1 MRHEVLYQYDL
12 PVEVLDSIP
21 DTEEVF
27 DVVYARA
34 KSKILIPILITQ
46 ERILWAYPET
56 VAAYHIYEMQYV
68 DIISVRARIV
78 SALPSTL
85 IIHTVNKRTFRFSGI
100 RNNARSIRKALFSIC
115 SQLKTRLGDEWAVT
129 ENKTLLYDEYILD
142 KNHNTGNR
150 VFSESNDSDLFED
163 GPKPGTGCF
172 ESNEKIFSHFPSN
185 GEDVFEEKTV
195 TPNVPTNKPELTSKP
210 ENKQE
215 ISENPN
221 NNREDSYVPE
231 KKSPTYE
238 ILEDIPGTTNAS
250 TEIGEEGAR
259 SKVAR
264 IVDTVKEEIR
274 KLNETAQEKKKKKV
288 QDIDD
293 SVVYNSDAGKYDDQ
307 WHSEITGDAMILSK
321 KRPWKAIFAQK
332 LQQREYG
339 PEDDDSVILG
349 ENAQKKDKKDK
360 MEDPEKKEKSE
371 FHKEDDDSE
380 VYEMNS
386 DIPINLRPDICY
398 PHETTLDSEGRVLH
412 IADNVDFDQVDKIL
426 EKLKAQRDAKE
437 ITEEEYKARSLRLFK
452 EGK

>member
-12 PVEVLDSIP
+12 PVEVLDAIP
-21 DTEEVF
+21 ETEEVF

-34 KSKILIPILITQ
+34 KSKILIPILLTE

-56 VAAYHIYEMQYV
+56 VASYHIYEMQYV
-68 DIISVRARIV
+68 DITSVKARIM

-85 IIHTVNKRTFRFSGI
+85 TIYTVNKRTFRYSGI
-100 RNNARSIRKALFSIC
+100 RNNARSIRKALFTIC

-129 ENKTLLYDEYILD
+129 QNKTLLYDEYILD
-142 KNHNTGNR
+142 KNRTTGNR
-150 VFSESNDSDLFED
+150 VFSELNDSDFFED
-163 GPKPGTGCF
+163 GPKPGSGCF
-172 ESNEKIFSHFPSN
+172 ESNEKIFSHFPTN
-185 GEDVFEEKTV
+185 KEDVFEEKPV
-195 TPNVPTNKPELTSKP
+195 IPIVPTNKPETTSKP
-210 ENKQE
+210 ENE
-215 ISENPN
+215 SEN
-221 NNREDSYVPE
+221 
-231 KKSPTYE
+231 TE
-238 ILEDIPGTTNAS
+238 ILHEIPKTSNAS
-250 TEIGEEGAR
+250 TVIDEEEGTR

-288 QDIDD
+288 QDVDD
-293 SVVYNSDAGKYDDQ
+293 SVVYSTDAGKYDDQ

-321 KRPWKAIFAQK
+321 KRSWKAIFAQK
-332 LQQREYG
+332 LQQWEYG
-339 PEDDDSVILG
+339 PEDDDSEILG
-349 ENAQKKDKKDK
+349 ENSLKKT
-360 MEDPEKKEKSE
+360 KKEKSDESGTKQKSE
-371 FHKEDDDSE
+371 FNKEDDDSE
-380 VYEMNS
+380 VYGMES
-386 DIPINLRPDICY
+386 DIPMNIRPDICY